1 VSIETCVI
9 AARQSGSCS
18 SSQAITAAEFTA
30 VDLREQP
37 ARAVQI
43 DQAGVEPVHPH
54 LHPGRRF
61 DLVAALPAAGLVDA
75 EDPHR
80 RRPAGQHL
88 VGVGDERVMRDPPVH
103 AHLDSHPGHRP
114 QVISDRFGR
123 RPPGPG
129 SDPGPRRDLRWQ
141 RLGEYLPLALR
152 HPAMP
157 FPLVPQQH
165 WPIRADPHIPRPG
178 HYPFLRRRRLLP
190 ARRAPPRQL
199 RVGRTMH
206 YPPTGLVD
214 QHPIDDQSI
223 DRQQQRTTLVHARG
237 PLN

>member
-1 VSIETCVI
+1 MIP
-9 AARQSGSCS
+9 ARQSGSCCL
-18 SSQAITAAEFTA
+18 QPGDHRGRVAA

-75 EDPHR
+75 EHPHR
-80 RRPAGQHL
+80 RRPVGQHL
-88 VGVGDERVMRDPPVH
+88 VGVGDERVVRDPPVH
-103 AHLDSHPGHRP
+103 AHLGGHPGHRP
-114 QVISDRFGR
+114 QVITDRFGR
-123 RPPGPG
+123 RPAGPG
-129 SDPGPRRDLRWQ
+129 GDPGPRRDLLGQ
-141 RLGEYLPLALR
+141 RLGEHLPLALR
-152 HPAMP
+152 YPAVP
-157 FPLVPQQH
+157 FPFVPQQH

-178 HYPFLRRRRLLP
+178 RHPLLRRRRLLP

-199 RVGRTMH
+199 RVGRAVH
-206 YPPTGLVD
+206 HPPPGLVD
-214 QHPIDDQSI
+214 QHPIDDQSV